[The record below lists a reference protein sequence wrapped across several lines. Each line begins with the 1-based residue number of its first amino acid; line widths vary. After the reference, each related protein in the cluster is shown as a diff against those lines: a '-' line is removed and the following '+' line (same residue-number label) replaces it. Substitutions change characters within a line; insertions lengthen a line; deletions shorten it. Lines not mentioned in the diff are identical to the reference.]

1 MMMLS
6 QAAIPNL
13 HSAARGLPQHAEAT
27 SAADA
32 WPKILLANVATLNAL
47 YRHRRTIEALVAG
60 HTVAIETA
68 PRAAVDQDAFSFRLS
83 FSGRPAFLRLSA
95 SLVDLCARSLAVA
108 GFNRLGGVRA
118 AMLLELALLR
128 PIKALEGRL
137 RMDIRVEERV
147 DALDRWERLVPLHL
161 VVRGLPAGDAAIELL
176 LDHQI
181 AAVVVGAL
189 DDLAVPN
196 ALSAQLLFPVRV
208 CLDGLDL
215 TLAELRGLRPGDIV
229 LPDRDAGR
237 PRAMVAVIGEHL
249 SCQVERAAPGFRLV
263 SALANARTD
272 QAGEWFMQ
280 QPTDALQR
288 PTLDDAALDELPVRV
303 VLELGRLDLPLA
315 EIRRLA
321 PGYILPLPKPSESA
335 VDIVANGRRIGHG
348 SLVKIGDGMGV
359 RVERLLSDD

>member
-1 MMMLS
+1 MTTLS

-13 HSAARGLPQHAEAT
+13 RSAARGLPQHAEAT

-32 WPKILLANVATLNAL
+32 WPKILPANVATLNAL

-189 DDLAVPN
+189 DDW
-196 ALSAQLLFPVRV
+196 LSPMPCPRNSCFRCGSAWMASISRLPSCAGYGRATSFSPI
-208 CLDGLDL
+208 GM
-215 TLAELRGLRPGDIV
+215 RG
-229 LPDRDAGR
+229 GR
-237 PRAMVAVIGEHL
+237 EQWSP
-249 SCQVERAAPGFRLV
+249 S
-263 SALANARTD
+263 
-272 QAGEWFMQ
+272 
-280 QPTDALQR
+280 
-288 PTLDDAALDELPVRV
+288 
-303 VLELGRLDLPLA
+303 LG
-315 EIRRLA
+315 
-321 PGYILPLPKPSESA
+321 
-335 VDIVANGRRIGHG
+335 NT
-348 SLVKIGDGMGV
+348 
-359 RVERLLSDD
+359 